1 MSVPEIQFLNSAGI
15 SAAFTRLQERLV
27 VITRGAFDE
36 TVAAMIASIRCVPVL
51 IIEAAVDGS

>member
-1 MSVPEIQFLNSAGI
+1 MADV
-15 SAAFTRLQERLV
+15 
-27 VITRGAFDE
+27 TRGAFED

>member
-1 MSVPEIQFLNSAGI
+1 VADFIEEHSRRVAD
-15 SAAFTRLQERLV
+15 V
-27 VITRGAFDE
+27 TRGDFED